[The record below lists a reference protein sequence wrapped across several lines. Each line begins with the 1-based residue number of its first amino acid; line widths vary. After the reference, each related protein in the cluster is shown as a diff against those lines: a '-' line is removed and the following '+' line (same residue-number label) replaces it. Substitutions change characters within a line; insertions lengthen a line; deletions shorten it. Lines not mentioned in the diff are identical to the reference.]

1 MKQITVSKRT
11 FKVKAIL
18 AAVLAGIMLI
28 LIVGYAFTKDMKPQK
43 DLTSGVTNANEVGS
57 AQPAGEEN
65 TEQNTEQNADAP
77 AQTDE
82 NGGQPQT
89 EPQTAE
95 PTTAKRKAMLVDI
108 NDAENWA
115 LAIIGVN
122 YPLPDR
128 YAPNLSEAVDGSSVK
143 LDSRVAT
150 HYREMYNAAKQA
162 GCILTPYS
170 GYRTYSLQE
179 STYTRKLNYYISQG
193 YTEEQAAAETQ
204 KKTLPAGCSEHNA
217 GLCMDIV
224 SASSDFVNTKEFQW
238 LCDNAMNYGFVL
250 RYPENK
256 QEITGVNYQ
265 PWHWRFVGVEAAK
278 EMAQNNQCLEEYL
291 GIV

>member
-1 MKQITVSKRT
+1 MKPVTVNKRT

-43 DLTSGVTNANEVGS
+43 DLTSGVTKNTEDES
-57 AQPAGEEN
+57 TQPAVEEN
-65 TEQNTEQNADAP
+65 ATEP
-77 AQTDE
+77 AQTEPADE
-82 NGGQPQT
+82 NGEQPQT
-89 EPQTAE
+89 EPVTAE
-95 PTTAKRKAMLVDI
+95 PTTAKRKAMIVDI

-115 LAIIGVN
+115 LAMIGVN
-122 YPLPDR
+122 YPLPDK
-128 YAPNLSEAVDGSSVK
+128 YSPNLSEAVDGSSVK

-170 GYRTYSLQE
+170 GYHTYSLQE

-193 YTEEQAAAETQ
+193 YSEEQAAAETQ

>member
-1 MKQITVSKRT
+1 MKPVTVNKRT

-43 DLTSGVTNANEVGS
+43 DLTSGVTKSTEDES
-57 AQPAGEEN
+57 TQPAGEEN
-65 TEQNTEQNADAP
+65 ATEP
-77 AQTDE
+77 AQTEPADE
-82 NGGQPQT
+82 NGEQPQT

-95 PTTAKRKAMLVDI
+95 PTTAKRKAMIVDI

-115 LAIIGVN
+115 LAMIGVN
-122 YPLPDR
+122 YPLPDK
-128 YAPNLSEAVDGSSVK
+128 YSPNLSEAVDGSSVK

-170 GYRTYSLQE
+170 GYHTYSLQE

-193 YTEEQAAAETQ
+193 YSEEQAAAETQ

>member
-1 MKQITVSKRT
+1 MKPVTVNKRT

-43 DLTSGVTNANEVGS
+43 DLTSGVTKSAEDES
-57 AQPAGEEN
+57 AQPAGEEDA
-65 TEQNTEQNADAP
+65 TEP
-77 AQTDE
+77 AQTEPADE
-82 NGGQPQT
+82 NGEQPQT
-89 EPQTAE
+89 EPVTAE
-95 PTTAKRKAMLVDI
+95 PTTAKRKAMIVDI

-115 LAIIGVN
+115 LAMIGVN
-122 YPLPDR
+122 YPLPDK
-128 YAPNLSEAVDGSSVK
+128 YSPNLSEAVDGSSVK

-170 GYRTYSLQE
+170 GYHTYSLQE

-193 YTEEQAAAETQ
+193 YSEEQAAAETQ

>member
-1 MKQITVSKRT
+1 MKPVTVNKRT

-43 DLTSGVTNANEVGS
+43 DLTSGVTKNTEDES
-57 AQPAGEEN
+57 TQPAGEEN
-65 TEQNTEQNADAP
+65 ATEP
-77 AQTDE
+77 AQTEPADE
-82 NGGQPQT
+82 NGEQPQT
-89 EPQTAE
+89 EPVTAE
-95 PTTAKRKAMLVDI
+95 PTTAKRKAMIVDI

-115 LAIIGVN
+115 LAMIGVN
-122 YPLPDR
+122 YPLPDK
-128 YAPNLSEAVDGSSVK
+128 YSPNLSEAVDGSSVK

-170 GYRTYSLQE
+170 GYHTYSLQE

-193 YTEEQAAAETQ
+193 YSEEQAAAETQ

>member
-1 MKQITVSKRT
+1 MKPVTVNKRT

-43 DLTSGVTNANEVGS
+43 DLTSGVTKSTEDES
-57 AQPAGEEN
+57 TQPAGEEN
-65 TEQNTEQNADAP
+65 ATEP
-77 AQTDE
+77 AQTEPADE
-82 NGGQPQT
+82 NGEQPQT
-89 EPQTAE
+89 EPVTAE

-108 NDAENWA
+108 NDAENWV
-115 LAIIGVN
+115 LAMIGVN
-122 YPLPDR
+122 YPLPDK
-128 YAPNLSEAVDGSSVK
+128 YSPNLSEAVDGSSVK

-170 GYRTYSLQE
+170 GYHTYSLQE

>member
-1 MKQITVSKRT
+1 MKPVTVNKRT

-43 DLTSGVTNANEVGS
+43 DLTSGVTKSTKDES
-57 AQPAGEEN
+57 TQPAGEEN
-65 TEQNTEQNADAP
+65 ATEP
-77 AQTDE
+77 AQTEPADE
-82 NGGQPQT
+82 NGEQPQT
-89 EPQTAE
+89 EPVTAE
-95 PTTAKRKAMLVDI
+95 PTTAKRKAMIVDI

-122 YPLPDR
+122 YPLPDK
-128 YAPNLSEAVDGSSVK
+128 YSPNLSEAVDGSSVK

-170 GYRTYSLQE
+170 GYHTYSLQE

-193 YTEEQAAAETQ
+193 YSEEQAAAETQ

>member
-1 MKQITVSKRT
+1 MKPVTANKKK

-43 DLTSGVTNANEVGS
+43 DLTSGVTKNTEDES
-57 AQPAGEEN
+57 TQPAGEEN
-65 TEQNTEQNADAP
+65 AIEP
-77 AQTDE
+77 AQTEPADE
-82 NGGQPQT
+82 NGEQPQT
-89 EPQTAE
+89 EPVTAE
-95 PTTAKRKAMLVDI
+95 PTTAKRKAMIVDI
-108 NDAENWA
+108 NDTENWA
-115 LAIIGVN
+115 LAMIGVN
-122 YPLPDR
+122 YPLPDK
-128 YAPNLSEAVDGSSVK
+128 YSPNLSEAVDGSSVK

-170 GYRTYSLQE
+170 GYHTYSLQE

-193 YTEEQAAAETQ
+193 YSEEQAAAETQ

>member
-1 MKQITVSKRT
+1 MKPVTVNKRT

-43 DLTSGVTNANEVGS
+43 DLTSGVTKSTEDES

-65 TEQNTEQNADAP
+65 ATEP
-77 AQTDE
+77 AQTESADE
-82 NGGQPQT
+82 NGEQPQT
-89 EPQTAE
+89 ESVTAE
-95 PTTAKRKAMLVDI
+95 PTTAKRKAMIVDI

-115 LAIIGVN
+115 LAMIGVN
-122 YPLPDR
+122 YPLPDK
-128 YAPNLSEAVDGSSVK
+128 YSPNLSEAVDGSSVK

-170 GYRTYSLQE
+170 GYHTYSLQE

-193 YTEEQAAAETQ
+193 YSEEQAAAETQ

-278 EMAQNNQCLEEYL
+278 EMTQNNQCLEEYL

>member
-1 MKQITVSKRT
+1 MKPVTVNKRT

-43 DLTSGVTNANEVGS
+43 DLTSGVTKS
-57 AQPAGEEN
+57 AEDESIQPVGEEN
-65 TEQNTEQNADAP
+65 ATEP
-77 AQTDE
+77 AQTEPADE
-82 NGGQPQT
+82 NGEQPQT

-95 PTTAKRKAMLVDI
+95 PTTAKRKAMIADI

-115 LAIIGVN
+115 LAMIGVN
-122 YPLPDR
+122 YPLPDK
-128 YAPNLSEAVDGSSVK
+128 YSPNLSEAVDGSSVK

-170 GYRTYSLQE
+170 GYHTYSLQE

-193 YTEEQAAAETQ
+193 YSEEQAAAETQ

-224 SASSDFVNTKEFQW
+224 SASSDFVNTKAGGGTENDRIYHTYAVGMALRQRYELRLRASLPRKQAGNYRRKLSAVALA
-238 LCDNAMNYGFVL
+238 LC
-250 RYPENK
+250 R
-256 QEITGVNYQ
+256 
-265 PWHWRFVGVEAAK
+265 R
-278 EMAQNNQCLEEYL
+278 
-291 GIV
+291 

>member
-1 MKQITVSKRT
+1 MKPVTANKKK

-43 DLTSGVTNANEVGS
+43 DLTSGVTKSTEDES
-57 AQPAGEEN
+57 TQPAGEEN
-65 TEQNTEQNADAP
+65 ATEP
-77 AQTDE
+77 AQTEPADE
-82 NGGQPQT
+82 NGEQSQT
-89 EPQTAE
+89 EPVTAE
-95 PTTAKRKAMLVDI
+95 PTTAKRKAMIIDI

-115 LAIIGVN
+115 LAMIGVN
-122 YPLPDR
+122 YPLPDK
-128 YAPNLSEAVDGSSVK
+128 YSPNLSEAVDGSSVK

-170 GYRTYSLQE
+170 GSHTYSLQE

-193 YTEEQAAAETQ
+193 YSEEQAAAETQ

>member
-1 MKQITVSKRT
+1 MKPVTVNKRT

-43 DLTSGVTNANEVGS
+43 DLTSGVTKSTKDES
-57 AQPAGEEN
+57 TQPAGEEN
-65 TEQNTEQNADAP
+65 ATEP
-77 AQTDE
+77 AQTEPADE
-82 NGGQPQT
+82 NGEQPQT
-89 EPQTAE
+89 EPVTAE
-95 PTTAKRKAMLVDI
+95 PTTAKRKAMIVDI

-115 LAIIGVN
+115 LAMIGVN
-122 YPLPDR
+122 YPLPDK
-128 YAPNLSEAVDGSSVK
+128 YSPNLSEAVDGSSVK

-170 GYRTYSLQE
+170 GYHTYSLQE

-193 YTEEQAAAETQ
+193 YSEEQAAAETQ

>member
-1 MKQITVSKRT
+1 MKPVTVNKRT

-43 DLTSGVTNANEVGS
+43 DLTSGVTKS
-57 AQPAGEEN
+57 AEDESIQPVGEEN
-65 TEQNTEQNADAP
+65 ATEP
-77 AQTDE
+77 AQTEPADE
-82 NGGQPQT
+82 NGEQPQT

-95 PTTAKRKAMLVDI
+95 PTTAKRKAMIADI

-115 LAIIGVN
+115 LAMIGVN
-122 YPLPDR
+122 YPLPDK
-128 YAPNLSEAVDGSSVK
+128 YSPNLSEAVDGSSVK

-170 GYRTYSLQE
+170 GYHTYSLQE

-193 YTEEQAAAETQ
+193 YSEEQAAAETQ

>member
-1 MKQITVSKRT
+1 MKPVTANKKK

-43 DLTSGVTNANEVGS
+43 DLTSGVTKNTEDES
-57 AQPAGEEN
+57 TQPAGEEN
-65 TEQNTEQNADAP
+65 ATEP
-77 AQTDE
+77 AQTEPADE
-82 NGGQPQT
+82 NGEQSQT
-89 EPQTAE
+89 EPVTAE
-95 PTTAKRKAMLVDI
+95 PTTAKRKAMIIDI

-115 LAIIGVN
+115 LAMIGVN
-122 YPLPDR
+122 YPLPDK
-128 YAPNLSEAVDGSSVK
+128 YSPNLSEAVDGSSVK

-170 GYRTYSLQE
+170 GYHTYSLQE

-193 YTEEQAAAETQ
+193 YSEEQAAAETQ

>member
-1 MKQITVSKRT
+1 MKPVTVNKRT

-43 DLTSGVTNANEVGS
+43 DLTSGVTKNTEDES
-57 AQPAGEEN
+57 TQPAGEEN
-65 TEQNTEQNADAP
+65 ATEP
-77 AQTDE
+77 AQTEPADE
-82 NGGQPQT
+82 NGEQPQT

-95 PTTAKRKAMLVDI
+95 PTTAKRKAMIVDI

-115 LAIIGVN
+115 LAMIGVN
-122 YPLPDR
+122 YPLPDK
-128 YAPNLSEAVDGSSVK
+128 YSPNLSEAVDGSSVK

-170 GYRTYSLQE
+170 GYHTYSLQE

-193 YTEEQAAAETQ
+193 YSEEQAAAETQ

>member
-1 MKQITVSKRT
+1 MKPVTVNKRT

-43 DLTSGVTNANEVGS
+43 DLTSGVTKS
-57 AQPAGEEN
+57 AEDESTQPAGEEN
-65 TEQNTEQNADAP
+65 ATEP
-77 AQTDE
+77 AQTEPADE
-82 NGGQPQT
+82 NGEQPQT
-89 EPQTAE
+89 EPVTAE
-95 PTTAKRKAMLVDI
+95 PTTAKRKAMIVDI

-115 LAIIGVN
+115 LAMIGVN
-122 YPLPDR
+122 YPLPDK
-128 YAPNLSEAVDGSSVK
+128 YSPNLSEAVDGSSVK

-170 GYRTYSLQE
+170 GYHTYSLQE

-193 YTEEQAAAETQ
+193 YSEEQAAAETQ